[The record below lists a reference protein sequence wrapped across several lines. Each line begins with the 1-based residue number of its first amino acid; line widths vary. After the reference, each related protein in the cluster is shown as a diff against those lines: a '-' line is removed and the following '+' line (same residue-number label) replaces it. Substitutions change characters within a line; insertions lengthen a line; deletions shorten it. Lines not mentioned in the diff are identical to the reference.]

1 MKKNTC
7 NFCGRKQPITI
18 TDNNNYYQFSLP
30 FLSETLMITDRKRD
44 REYLYGINYCP
55 ICGKEIT

>member
-7 NFCGRKQPITI
+7 NFCGRNQPITI
-18 TDNNNYYQFSLP
+18 TDNTNHYQFSLP

-55 ICGKEIT
+55 ICGKKIT

>member
-7 NFCGRKQPITI
+7 NFCERNQPIKI
-18 TDNNNYYQFSLP
+18 TDNINHYQFSLP
-30 FLSETLMITDRKRD
+30 FLSKTLMITDRKRD

-55 ICGKEIT
+55 ICGKKIT

>member
-7 NFCGRKQPITI
+7 NFCGRNQPIAI
-18 TDNNNYYQFSLP
+18 ADNNNHYQFSLP

-44 REYLYGINYCP
+44 REYLYSINYCP
-55 ICGKEIT
+55 ICGKKIT